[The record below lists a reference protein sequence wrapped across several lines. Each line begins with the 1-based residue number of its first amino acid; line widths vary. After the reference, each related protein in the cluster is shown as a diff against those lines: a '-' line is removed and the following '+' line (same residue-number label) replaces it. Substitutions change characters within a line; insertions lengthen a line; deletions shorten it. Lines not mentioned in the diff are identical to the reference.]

1 MDFEA
6 IFFLEKKGVRHELNM
21 TQFCKCP
28 YGRMAFTG
36 ICVRGRGRG
45 GIYVSTV
52 DEEGVLING
61 GQQFC
66 NFFCGGIK
74 NC

>member
-6 IFFLEKKGVRHELNM
+6 IFILEKKGVRHELNM

-36 ICVRGRGRG
+36 ICVRGRGRAGEG
-45 GIYVSTV
+45 G
-52 DEEGVLING
+52 GVLING

-66 NFFCGGIK
+66 NFFVEGLKIV
-74 NC
+74 